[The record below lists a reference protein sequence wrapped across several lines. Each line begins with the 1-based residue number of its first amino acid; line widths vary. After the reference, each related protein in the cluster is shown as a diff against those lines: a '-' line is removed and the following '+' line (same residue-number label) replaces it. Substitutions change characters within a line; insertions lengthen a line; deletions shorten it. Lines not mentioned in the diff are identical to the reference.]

1 MQRNRKVCH
10 IHIFFLKSKQQK
22 MCPVVL
28 DLVNRTYKLA
38 IINMFKDLKET
49 RIKKLKVSITTMS
62 H

>member
-1 MQRNRKVCH
+1 
-10 IHIFFLKSKQQK
+10 

-38 IINMFKDLKET
+38 ITNMFKDLKET
-49 RIKKLKVSITTMS
+49 RIKKLKVSITTTS